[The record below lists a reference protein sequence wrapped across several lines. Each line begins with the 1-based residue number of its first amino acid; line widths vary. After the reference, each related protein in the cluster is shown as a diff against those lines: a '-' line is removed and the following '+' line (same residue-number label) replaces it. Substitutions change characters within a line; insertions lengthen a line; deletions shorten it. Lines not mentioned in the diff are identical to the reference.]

1 MASRFLQIMR
11 AIGEADGAELLYYV
25 QIDSRLYGVH
35 ADTALHATM
44 EVLVGIGDPDTWP
57 GECEVWIAG
66 PWHKPA
72 EVTLVPRHGVM
83 AWSYEGELRNG
94 KPHGQGVMT
103 RYDCG
108 LRNGR
113 PPHGQ
118 SGVWVRVHD
127 DDVGE
132 NFVVWPEW
140 VDEFPRYE
148 VKWLSD
154 TRASRLAI
162 ARDRAPWCYEGDFR
176 NGRPHGRGVVTFR
189 GRGDRRA
196 IRLEGNFRNGKLHGQ
211 GVMTFPVGLTPAPYV
226 EDRDRPSNR
235 EGRYEGDFRNELPH
249 GQGVMT
255 FTHGERR
262 EGEFRNG
269 KLHGQGVI
277 TGCVRRGCRREGEF
291 RNGKLHGW
299 GVEDGW
305 PEDPVSGSRYEG
317 EFRKGLRH
325 GRGVMSWS
333 RGPGEANEMR
343 YEGEFRR
350 GRPREGVMTYPNG
363 RRSEVKYYDNIY
375 VGEGRYY
382 PGFVSS
388 VLVE

>member
-1 MASRFLQIMR
+1 MASRFLQIMH

-35 ADTALHATM
+35 ADTASHATM

-57 GECEVWIAG
+57 GECEVWIASTRPG
-66 PWHKPA
+66 HKPA
-72 EVTLVPRHGVM
+72 EVILVPHHGVM
-83 AWSYEGELRNG
+83 TWRYDGELRNG

-103 RYDCG
+103 RYDCK

-118 SGVWVRVHD
+118 SGVQVHD
-127 DDVGE
+127 DEAGE
-132 NFVVWPEW
+132 SFVVWPEW
-140 VDEFPRYE
+140 VDEFPPPETTWNNRYV
-148 VKWLSD
+148 VKQW
-154 TRASRLAI
+154 
-162 ARDRAPWCYEGDFR
+162 RDRAPWCYEGEFR
-176 NGRPHGRGVVTFR
+176 NGKPHGRGVVTFR
-189 GRGDRRA
+189 GDRHRRA
-196 IRLEGNFRNGKLHGQ
+196 IRLEGSFRNGKLHGQ

-226 EDRDRPSNR
+226 DRDRPSKR
-235 EGRYEGDFRNELPH
+235 EGRYEGEFRNELPH

-262 EGEFRNG
+262 EGGFRNG

-277 TGCVRRGCRREGEF
+277 TGGVRRGYRREGEF

-299 GVEDGW
+299 GIEEGCS
-305 PEDPVSGSRYEG
+305 EDPVSGSRYEG
-317 EFRKGLRH
+317 EFRKGFRH

-333 RGPGEANEMR
+333 RGSGEANEMR

-382 PGFVSS
+382 PDFVSS
-388 VLVE
+388 DPVE